1 MSSAIPS
8 RATGAIAASG
18 APTVDISPNVAPADS
33 PSFDNASFG
42 NTRSGNTSSGHR
54 RVFIASCVA
63 GLAGILFGYDQGII
77 SAALLTLGDS
87 FPLDTFGK
95 QAIAA
100 GMVAGA
106 LLGCMGAGPLSDR
119 WGRRLLVGLSGAL
132 FLLGSVGS
140 AMAMSPTE
148 LTLMRVLLGLAVG
161 AASQIVPVYI
171 AELAPAAR
179 RGRLVLLFQLAI
191 VGGVLVSSLIGWWLS
206 DSALLIRLLGR
217 GGDWRM
223 MVLIGAVPALMLL
236 IGLAFLPES
245 PRFLASKGQR
255 DKAIA
260 ILRSLRGPD
269 ENPEAEMR
277 DIEDAAQEQG
287 SWRILFSRRLRP
299 ALIAGTGLAMFS
311 QITGTNA
318 VLTYAPTILSGA
330 GFDRNSALLIS
341 LAIGVAITVATV
353 FGFWAVDHWG
363 RRRLMLRVLPGS
375 ILALIVLAIVFFGG
389 DPEGAGRIFA
399 VAGLLIYVLCT
410 LGSINASL
418 WLVGAEVFPLSVR
431 GKGMGLVTI
440 SHWSFDLLI
449 SMITL
454 SIISMISVSG
464 TFLLF
469 AGLTT
474 LAWLFIHRYIPETR
488 GRSLEDIE
496 RSLNSG
502 DFLSRR

>member
-1 MSSAIPS
+1 MTLAAPLPS
-8 RATGAIAASG
+8 TPLASPALSASG
-18 APTVDISPNVAPADS
+18 Q
-33 PSFDNASFG
+33 
-42 NTRSGNTSSGHR
+42 R

-63 GLAGILFGYDQGII
+63 GLAGVLFGYDQGII

-119 WGRRLLVGLSGAL
+119 WGRRLLVGLAGAL
-132 FLLGSVGS
+132 FLLGSIGS
-140 AMAMSPTE
+140 AMAMSPTG
-148 LTLMRVLLGLAVG
+148 LTFMRVILGLAVG
-161 AASQIVPVYI
+161 GASQIVPVYI

-191 VGGVLVSSLIGWWLS
+191 VGGVLVSSLIGWALS
-206 DSALLIRLLGR
+206 GSPFLIRLLSQ

-223 MVLIGAVPALMLL
+223 MFLLGAIPALMLL
-236 IGLAFLPES
+236 IGLIFLPES
-245 PRFLASKGQR
+245 PRFLASKGR
-255 DKAIA
+255 KEEALA

-269 ENPEAEMR
+269 EDPEAEMAE
-277 DIEDAAQEQG
+277 IHDAAGQRG
-287 SWRILFSRRLRP
+287 SWRLLFSERLRP

-311 QITGTNA
+311 QVTGTNA
-318 VLTYAPTILSGA
+318 VLTYAPTILAGA

-341 LAIGVAITVATV
+341 IAIGVTITVATI

-375 ILALIVLAIVFFGG
+375 ILALILLAFVFFGG
-389 DPEGAGRIFA
+389 DPQGIGKSLA
-399 VAGLLIYVLCT
+399 VAGLLLYVLCT

-431 GKGMGLVTI
+431 GKGMGLVTV

-449 SMITL
+449 SMLTL
-454 SIISMISVSG
+454 SIIEIMGVSG
-464 TFLLF
+464 TFILF
-469 AGLTT
+469 AGLTS
-474 LAWLFIHRYIPETR
+474 LGWLFIRRCIPETK

-496 RSLNSG
+496 RSLNTG
-502 DFLSRR
+502 DFLSHS

>member
-1 MSSAIPS
+1 M
-8 RATGAIAASG
+8 TSG
-18 APTVDISPNVAPADS
+18 APLHSSPPSPPSRRTDPALS
-33 PSFDNASFG
+33 
-42 NTRSGNTSSGHR
+42 TSGQR

-63 GLAGILFGYDQGII
+63 GLAGVLFGYDQGII

-87 FPLDTFGK
+87 FALDTFGK

-119 WGRRLLVGLSGAL
+119 WGRRLLVGLAGAL
-132 FLLGSVGS
+132 FLLGSIGS

-148 LTLMRVLLGLAVG
+148 LTIMRVILGLAVG
-161 AASQIVPVYI
+161 GASQIVPVYI

-191 VGGVLVSSLIGWWLS
+191 VGGVLVSSLIGWALS
-206 DSALLIRLLGR
+206 DSAFLIRLLSR

-223 MVLIGAVPALMLL
+223 MFLLGAVPALMLL
-236 IGLAFLPES
+236 IGLIFLPES
-245 PRFLASKGQR
+245 PRFLASKGR
-255 DKAIA
+255 KDEALA

-269 ENPEAEMR
+269 EDPEAEMAE
-277 DIEDAAQEQG
+277 IHDAAGQRG
-287 SWRILFSRRLRP
+287 NWRLLFSKRLRP

-311 QITGTNA
+311 QVTGTNA
-318 VLTYAPTILSGA
+318 VLTYAPTILAGA

-341 LAIGVAITVATV
+341 IAIGVTITIATI

-375 ILALIVLAIVFFGG
+375 ILALIVLAFVFFGG
-389 DPEGAGRIFA
+389 DPQGIGKSLA
-399 VAGLLIYVLCT
+399 VAGLLLYVLCT

-454 SIISMISVSG
+454 SIIETMGVSG
-464 TFLLF
+464 TFILF

-474 LAWLFIHRYIPETR
+474 LAWLFIRRCIPETK

-496 RSLNSG
+496 RSLNTG
-502 DFLSRR
+502 DFLSHS

>member
-1 MSSAIPS
+1 MTLAAPLPSTPTITPTLSA
-8 RATGAIAASG
+8 AGQ
-18 APTVDISPNVAPADS
+18 
-33 PSFDNASFG
+33 
-42 NTRSGNTSSGHR
+42 R

-63 GLAGILFGYDQGII
+63 GLAGVLFGYDQGII

-119 WGRRLLVGLSGAL
+119 WGRRLLVGLAGAL

-148 LTLMRVLLGLAVG
+148 LTIMRVILGLAVG
-161 AASQIVPVYI
+161 GASQIVPVYI
-171 AELAPAAR
+171 AELAPASR

-191 VGGVLVSSLIGWWLS
+191 VGGVLVSSLIGWALS
-206 DSALLIRLLGR
+206 DNPLLLRLLSR

-223 MVLIGAVPALMLL
+223 MFLLGAVPALMLL
-236 IGLAFLPES
+236 IGLVFLPES
-245 PRFLASKGQR
+245 PRFLASKGR
-255 DKAIA
+255 KDEALA
-260 ILRSLRGPD
+260 ILRSLRGPEED
-269 ENPEAEMR
+269 PEGEMAE
-277 DIEDAAQEQG
+277 IHDAAGQRG
-287 SWRILFSRRLRP
+287 SWRLLFSKRLRP

-311 QITGTNA
+311 QVTGTNA
-318 VLTYAPTILSGA
+318 VLTYAPTILAGA

-341 LAIGVAITVATV
+341 IAIGVTITVATI

-375 ILALIVLAIVFFGG
+375 ILALIVLAFVFFGG
-389 DPEGAGRIFA
+389 DPQGIGKSLA
-399 VAGLLIYVLCT
+399 VAGLLLYVLCT

-431 GKGMGLVTI
+431 GKGMGLVTV
-440 SHWSFDLLI
+440 SHWSFDLLV

-454 SIISMISVSG
+454 SIIETMGISG
-464 TFLLF
+464 TFVLF

-474 LAWLFIHRYIPETR
+474 LAWLFIRRCIPETK

-496 RSLNSG
+496 RSLNTG
-502 DFLSRR
+502 DFLSR

>member
-1 MSSAIPS
+1 MTLAAPLPSTPAITS
-8 RATGAIAASG
+8 TLSATGQ
-18 APTVDISPNVAPADS
+18 
-33 PSFDNASFG
+33 
-42 NTRSGNTSSGHR
+42 R

-63 GLAGILFGYDQGII
+63 GLAGVLFGYDQGII

-119 WGRRLLVGLSGAL
+119 WGRRLLVGFAGAL

-148 LTLMRVLLGLAVG
+148 LTIMRVILGLAVG
-161 AASQIVPVYI
+161 GASQIVPVYI
-171 AELAPAAR
+171 AELAPASR

-191 VGGVLVSSLIGWWLS
+191 VGSVLVSSLIGWALS
-206 DSALLIRLLGR
+206 DNPLLLRLLSR

-223 MVLIGAVPALMLL
+223 MFLLGAVPALMLL
-236 IGLAFLPES
+236 IGLVFLPES
-245 PRFLASKGQR
+245 PRFLASKGR
-255 DKAIA
+255 KDEALA
-260 ILRSLRGPD
+260 ILRSLRGPEED
-269 ENPEAEMR
+269 PEGEMAE
-277 DIEDAAQEQG
+277 IHDAAGQRG
-287 SWRILFSRRLRP
+287 SWRLLFSKRLRP

-311 QITGTNA
+311 QVTGTNA
-318 VLTYAPTILSGA
+318 VLTYAPTILAGA

-341 LAIGVAITVATV
+341 IAIGVTITVATI

-375 ILALIVLAIVFFGG
+375 ILALIVLAFVFFGG
-389 DPEGAGRIFA
+389 DPQGIGKSLA
-399 VAGLLIYVLCT
+399 VAGLLLYVLCT

-431 GKGMGLVTI
+431 GKGMGLVTV

-454 SIISMISVSG
+454 SIIETMGVSG
-464 TFLLF
+464 TFVLF

-474 LAWLFIHRYIPETR
+474 FAWLFIRRCIPETK

-496 RSLNSG
+496 RSLNTG
-502 DFLSRR
+502 DFLSHS

>member
-1 MSSAIPS
+1 MHP
-8 RATGAIAASG
+8 AASRK
-18 APTVDISPNVAPADS
+18 
-33 PSFDNASFG
+33 DNATAHSTPKPLDTKG
-42 NTRSGNTSSGHR
+42 RQ

-87 FPLDTFGK
+87 FPLGTLGK

-119 WGRRLLVGLSGAL
+119 WGRRPVVALAGAL
-132 FLLGSVGS
+132 FLIGSIGS
-140 AMAMSPTE
+140 ALAMSPAE
-148 LTLMRVLLGLAVG
+148 LTLTRVVLGLAVG
-161 AASQIVPVYI
+161 GASQIVPVYI

-191 VGGVLVSSLIGWWLS
+191 VGGVLLSSLIGWALS
-206 DSALLIRLLGR
+206 DDPLLIRLFSR

-223 MVLIGAVPALMLL
+223 MFLLGAIPALLL
-236 IGLAFLPES
+236 MIGMIFLPES
-245 PRFLASKGQR
+245 PRFLASKGHAAE
-255 DKAIA
+255 AIR

-269 ENPEAEMR
+269 EDPEAEMR
-277 DIEDAAQEQG
+277 DIQGATGETG
-287 SWRILFSRRLRP
+287 SWRLLLSRRMRP

-318 VLTYAPTILSGA
+318 VLTYAPTILAGA

-341 LAIGVAITVATV
+341 IAIGVTITIATV

-375 ILALIVLAIVFFGG
+375 ILALTVLAVVFLGG
-389 DPEGAGRIFA
+389 DPRGMGKFLA
-399 VAGLLIYVLCT
+399 VGGLLVYVLCT

-449 SMITL
+449 SLVTL
-454 SIISMISVSG
+454 SIISLIGVSG
-464 TFLLF
+464 TFILF
-469 AGLTT
+469 AGMTSLG
-474 LAWLFIHRYIPETR
+474 WLFIRHYVPETR
-488 GRSLEDIE
+488 GRSLEAIE
-496 RSLNSG
+496 RSLHEG
-502 DFLSRR
+502 DFLSHGRN

>member
-1 MSSAIPS
+1 MQSA
-8 RATGAIAASG
+8 
-18 APTVDISPNVAPADS
+18 V
-33 PSFDNASFG
+33 PSFSDPTGSPGPAG
-42 NTRSGNTSSGHR
+42 NGRR

-63 GLAGILFGYDQGII
+63 GLAGVLFGYDQGII

-87 FPLDTFGK
+87 FSLGTLGK

-119 WGRRLLVGLSGAL
+119 WGRRPVVALAGAL

-140 AMAMSPTE
+140 ALAQSPTE
-148 LTLMRVLLGLAVG
+148 LTLTRIVLGLAVG
-161 AASQIVPVYI
+161 GASQIVPVYI
-171 AELAPAAR
+171 AELAPASR

-191 VGGVLVSSLIGWWLS
+191 VGGVLASSLVGWALS
-206 DSALLIRLLGR
+206 DDPLLIRLFSR

-223 MVLIGAVPALMLL
+223 MFLLGAVPALMLL
-236 IGLAFLPES
+236 IGLIFLPES
-245 PRFLASKGQR
+245 PRFLASRGHVER
-255 DKAIA
+255 ARA
-260 ILRSLRGPD
+260 ILLSLRGPD
-269 ENPEAEMR
+269 EDPEAEMR
-277 DIEDAAQEQG
+277 DIQGAAGETG
-287 SWRILFSRRLRP
+287 SWRLLFSRKLRP

-341 LAIGVAITVATV
+341 IAIGVTITIATV

-375 ILALIVLAIVFFGG
+375 ILALLVLAFVFFGG
-389 DPEGAGRIFA
+389 DPQGMGKFFA
-399 VAGLLIYVLCT
+399 VGGLLVYVLCT

-449 SMITL
+449 SLVTL
-454 SIISMISVSG
+454 SIISLIGVSG
-464 TFLLF
+464 TFILF
-469 AGLTT
+469 AGMTSLG
-474 LAWLFIHRYIPETR
+474 WVFIRKCVPETR
-488 GRSLEDIE
+488 GRSLEAIE
-496 RSLNSG
+496 RSLHEG
-502 DFLSRR
+502 DFLSHG

>member
-1 MSSAIPS
+1 MRSTHPAGTPGTALENNTHSG
-8 RATGAIAASG
+8 RA
-18 APTVDISPNVAPADS
+18 
-33 PSFDNASFG
+33 
-42 NTRSGNTSSGHR
+42 GHR

-87 FPLDTFGK
+87 FTLGTLGK

-106 LLGCMGAGPLSDR
+106 LLGCMASGPLSDR
-119 WGRRLLVGLSGAL
+119 LGRRMVVGLSGAL
-132 FLLGSVGS
+132 FLLGSIGS

-148 LTLMRVLLGLAVG
+148 LTLMRLLLGLAVG

-171 AELAPAAR
+171 AELAPASR

-191 VGGVLVSSLIGWWLS
+191 VSGVLISSLIGWWLS
-206 DSALLIRLLGR
+206 GSPLLIRLLDR

-223 MVLIGAVPALMLL
+223 MVLIGAIPALMLL
-236 IGLAFLPES
+236 VGLIFLPES
-245 PRFLASKGQR
+245 PRFLAAKGRR
-255 DKAIA
+255 DEAIA
-260 ILRSLRGPD
+260 ILRSLRGPGED
-269 ENPEAEMR
+269 PEAEMR
-277 DIEDAAQEQG
+277 DIEGAAQEQG
-287 SWRILFSRRLRP
+287 SWRLLFSPRLRP

-311 QITGTNA
+311 QVTGTNA

-375 ILALIVLAIVFFGG
+375 ILALIVLAVVFFGG
-389 DPEGAGRIFA
+389 DPQGMGRFFA
-399 VAGLLIYVLCT
+399 VAGLILYVLCT

-418 WLVGAEVFPLSVR
+418 WLVGAEVFPLAVR
-431 GKGMGLVTI
+431 GKGMGLVTV

-449 SMITL
+449 SMVTL

-464 TFLLF
+464 AFLLF
-469 AGLTT
+469 AALTT
-474 LAWLFIHRYIPETR
+474 LAWIFIERRIPETK
-488 GRSLEDIE
+488 GRSLEAIE
-496 RSLNSG
+496 RSLNEG
-502 DFLSRR
+502 NFLSRKTTH

>member
-1 MSSAIPS
+1 M
-8 RATGAIAASG
+8 
-18 APTVDISPNVAPADS
+18 
-33 PSFDNASFG
+33 
-42 NTRSGNTSSGHR
+42 
-54 RVFIASCVA
+54 FIASCVA

-87 FPLDTFGK
+87 FPLDTIGK
-95 QAIAA
+95 QAVAA

-119 WGRRLLVGLSGAL
+119 WGRRVLVGLSGSL
-132 FLLGSVGS
+132 FLIGSVGS
-140 AMAMSPTE
+140 ALAMSLVE
-148 LTLMRVLLGLAVG
+148 LTVMRVLLGLAVG

-191 VGGVLVSSLIGWWLS
+191 VGGVLISSLIGWWLS
-206 DSALLIRLLGR
+206 GNALLIRLCGH
-217 GGDWRM
+217 GGDWRA
-223 MVLIGAVPALMLL
+223 MVLIGAIPALMLL

-245 PRFLASKGQR
+245 PRFLASKGHR
-255 DKAIA
+255 DEAIA
-260 ILRSLRGPD
+260 ILRSLRGPGED
-269 ENPEAEMR
+269 PEAEMR
-277 DIEDAAQEQG
+277 DIEGAAREKG
-287 SWRILFSRRLRP
+287 SWRVLFSRRLRP

-330 GFDRNSALLIS
+330 GFDRSSALLIS
-341 LAIGVAITVATV
+341 LAIGVAITLATL

-375 ILALIVLAIVFFGG
+375 ILALVVLSVVFFGG
-389 DPEGAGRIFA
+389 DPQGTGRIFA
-399 VAGLLIYVLCT
+399 VGGLLVYVLCT

-431 GKGMGLVTI
+431 GKGMGLVTV

-454 SIISMISVSG
+454 SIIEIMGVSG
-464 TFLLF
+464 TFILF
-469 AGLTT
+469 AGLTS
-474 LAWLFIHRYIPETR
+474 LGWLFILRFIPETR

-496 RSLNSG
+496 RSLKDG
-502 DFLSRR
+502 DFLSSR